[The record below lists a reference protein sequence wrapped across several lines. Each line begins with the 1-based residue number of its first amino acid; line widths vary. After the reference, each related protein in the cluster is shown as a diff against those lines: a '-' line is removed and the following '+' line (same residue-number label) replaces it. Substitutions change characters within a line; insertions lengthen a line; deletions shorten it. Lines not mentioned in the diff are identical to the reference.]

1 MKLIVNH
8 GRPERKEALE
18 KHLKKRGHIDVEY
31 NTVYP
36 PTDPFVHWLHETHC
50 KHMSPGTISGVLK
63 LLYTLHNNEE
73 GYIMCADDDVV
84 FPKDWKERIEK
95 INLLPIN
102 VICLGVNYHV
112 HPDSG
117 YTFTGNVGGMECIII
132 SKKMGRFIADNVD
145 FSQAPDIVISAI
157 MAYHG
162 IPLAITPVCQ
172 QTSLIENSTSTGAPA
187 KYTKNWVEYI
197 QTYRPSGITFSSLL
211 EEFRKASET
220 QCTDHQCL

>member
-1 MKLIVNH
+1 MKLIINH
-8 GRPERKEALE
+8 GRAERRKRLE
-18 KHLKKRGHIDVEY
+18 KHLKDRGLNDIIFNERF
-31 NTVYP
+31 P
-36 PTDPFVHWLHETHC
+36 PTDPFVQWMKRTHC
-50 KHMSPGTISGVLK
+50 HHMSLASISGMMKALH
-63 LLYTLHNNEE
+63 TLHNNEE
-73 GYIMCADDDVV
+73 EYIMCADDDVV

-95 INLLPIN
+95 INLMPIN

-112 HPDSG
+112 HPDNG
-117 YTFTGNVGGMECIII
+117 YTITGNVGGMECIII

-187 KYTKNWVEYI
+187 KYSKNWVEYI
-197 QTYRPSGITFSSLL
+197 QTYRPSGLTFSSLL

-220 QCTDHQCL
+220 QCTDHQGL